1 MEITAHVLVKNE
13 FRFVWYAVMSVI
25 NHVDKVL
32 LWDTGSTDGTIDI
45 INQIL
50 ERPEA
55 KGKVIFKKH
64 IEPNFNEEVVRQKML
79 DETKTPWFI
88 VVDGDEIWWEAS
100 IKKVTEY
107 IRENGKNVESI
118 VVPTINVIGDM
129 YHYQEEAAGN
139 YHLAERV
146 GHLAIRAVSMN
157 IPGLHSLGRHGVW
170 GWVDGDNKQIQDRQK
185 SKIIFLDAPYIHTT
199 FLPRGANRN
208 FDSDVLKRSF
218 KRKYEVGLDFPLDY
232 YYPEVLFR
240 LRPAI
245 VPNIWEKMSA
255 DFRLRAQIETPL
267 KKIKRR
273 ALPKK
278 VGY

>member
-32 LWDTGSTDGTIDI
+32 LWDTGSTDGTVDI

-50 ERPEA
+50 ESPEA

-64 IEPNFNEEVVRQKML
+64 IEANFNEEVVRQKML

-118 VVPTINVIGDM
+118 VVPTVNVIGDI

-139 YHLAERV
+139 YHLAQRV
-146 GHLAIRAVSMN
+146 GHLAIRAVSMS
-157 IPGLHSLGRHGVW
+157 IPGLHSLGRHGIW
-170 GWVDGDNKQIQDRQK
+170 GWVDGDNRQIQDRQQ
-185 SKIIFLDAPYIHTT
+185 SKIVFLDAPYIHTT

-218 KRKYEVGLDFPLDY
+218 KRKYEVGLDFSLDY
-232 YYPEVLFR
+232 YYPEVFFR
-240 LRPAI
+240 PRPLI

-255 DFRLRAQIETPL
+255 DFRLRAQVETPL